1 MSSSLSEL
9 LVKALHGESLSEV
22 ESEAAVSA
30 VMDGLAS
37 SVQIAAL
44 LAALR
49 VRGETTDELVGAA
62 RAMRARVVP
71 VEHSFERLVDTCG
84 TGGDGA
90 KTFNISTAAAFVV
103 ASADLVVGKHGNRAV
118 SSSVGSADVLEALG
132 VSLSLEPEAIG
143 RCMSEIGIGFMFA
156 QRHHGALRHAAAVR
170 RELGVRTM
178 FNLLGPLTNPA
189 SATHQLMGIFDG
201 RRLMQVA
208 EVLGRL
214 GVKRALV
221 VHGPGGLDELGL
233 EGPTEAVL
241 LDGGQLTAMTLDPTG
256 LVEGAPV
263 SRLAGGDAAMNADL
277 ILRVLGGEP
286 GPAFEVVALNAGAAL
301 WAADAVRDLADGVK
315 LARDLMTRGK
325 ALERLEA
332 LKALT
337 TELMRGES

>member
-1 MSSSLSEL
+1 MSARLSEL
-9 LVKALHGESLSEV
+9 LVKALHGESLSEA
-22 ESEAAVSA
+22 ESQEAVSA
-30 VMDGLAS
+30 VMDGEAS
-37 SVQIAAL
+37 PVQIAAL
-44 LAALR
+44 LTALR

-71 VEHSFERLVDTCG
+71 VEHSFGQLVDTCG

-103 ASADLVVGKHGNRAV
+103 AAADLVVAKHGNRAV

-132 VSLSLEPEAIG
+132 ISLSLEPHEIG
-143 RCMSEIGIGFMFA
+143 RCMTEVGIGFMFA
-156 QRHHGALRHAAAVR
+156 QRHHGALRHAAPVR

-178 FNLLGPLTNPA
+178 FNLLGPMTNPA

-233 EGPTEAVL
+233 EGESQAVL
-241 LDGGQLTAMTLDPTG
+241 LEDGRITAMTLDPSG

-263 SRLAGGDAAMNADL
+263 SRLAGGDAAMNAAL
-277 ILRVLGGEP
+277 ISRVLGGEP

-301 WAADAVRDLADGVK
+301 WAADAVGGLADGVK
-315 LARDLMTRGK
+315 LARDLMARGK

-332 LKALT
+332 LRSLT
-337 TELMRGES
+337 AELVRGQS

>member
-1 MSSSLSEL
+1 LSEL
-9 LVKALHGESLSEV
+9 LVKALHGETLSED

-30 VMDGLAS
+30 VMDGEAS
-37 SVQIAAL
+37 PVQIAAL
-44 LAALR
+44 LAAMR

-71 VEHSFERLVDTCG
+71 VEHSFVQLVDTCG

-103 ASADLVVGKHGNRAV
+103 AAVAKHGNRAV

-132 VSLSLEPEAIG
+132 ISLSLEPGAIT
-143 RCMSEIGIGFMFA
+143 RCMAEVGIGFMFA
-156 QRHHGALRHAAAVR
+156 QRHHGALKHAAPVR
-170 RELGVRTM
+170 KELGVRTM
-178 FNLLGPLTNPA
+178 FNLLGPMTNPA
-189 SATHQLMGIFDG
+189 AATHQLMGIFDG

-233 EGPTEAVL
+233 EGESQAVL
-241 LDGGQLTAMTLDPTG
+241 LENGRLTAMTLDPTG

-277 ILRVLGGEP
+277 ILRVLGGES

-301 WAADAVRDLADGVK
+301 WAADAVGDLADGVK
-315 LARDLMTRGK
+315 LARDLLTRGK

-332 LKALT
+332 LKSLT
-337 TELMRGES
+337 AELVRGQS